1 MQLTLWKFMDEA
13 SQLDVVSGLDS
24 NANTQV
30 TILYSSRQNER
41 ALITRDWS
49 VIVKQTLSLAK
60 RTKSYACEVKRGD
73 TSIWSIL

>member
-30 TILYSSRQNER
+30 TILYASRQNER

-60 RTKSYACEVKRGD
+60 RTKSYAWEVKRGD